1 MLYLNVYMLLINIF
15 AFHFMLFDKQ
25 SARKS
30 KRRIPEKVLFTFA
43 LLGGSAGVFV
53 GMLFFRHKTKHATF
67 TLLIPS
73 VTVVHIIVYFFIRN
87 TLL

>member
-1 MLYLNVYMLLINIF
+1 MPYLNVYMLLINI
-15 AFHFMLFDKQ
+15 AGLIFMLYDKQ

-30 KRRIPEKVLFTFA
+30 KRRIPEKTLFTFA
-43 LLGGSAGVFV
+43 FLGGSAGVFV

>member
-1 MLYLNVYMLLINIF
+1 MPYLNVYILLINIV

-43 LLGGSAGVFV
+43 LLGGSAGVFL
-53 GMLFFRHKTKHATF
+53 GMLFFRHKTKHITF

-73 VTVVHIIVYFFIRN
+73 LTVAQIIAYFFIRN
-87 TLL
+87 YLV